1 MALYIGGSAVDATAA
16 ELNILDGVTS
26 TAAELNIM
34 DGVTSTAAE
43 LNYSDGV
50 TSAIQTQMDTKGTGH
65 IQRVAHVGNAGY
77 NDDEDRLLSTMA
89 NGTAYL
95 ASICTQ
101 HNFSTQC
108 SGTVYCQLY
117 NNSSSSD
124 IRAYLPVEGLGTG
137 IYLSGTQIRCLN
149 TSGATRDI
157 NTSVFLWK

>member
-1 MALYIGGSAVDATAA
+1 MALIVGGTAVDA
-16 ELNILDGVTS
+16 

-34 DGVTSTAAE
+34 DGVTSTTAE

-77 NDDEDRLLSTMA
+77 NDDEDRLLYTMS

-101 HNFSTQC
+101 HNFATKS
-108 SGTVYCQLY
+108 SGTVYCQLF

-124 IRAYLPVEGLGTG
+124 MRAYLPVEGLGTG
-137 IYLSGTQIRCLN
+137 VYLSGTAIRCLN